1 MKEIDEILSRVS
13 ASAGGKQ
20 LAGSLSSDGAI
31 LLRGLAGS
39 AYSVYAS
46 AAIRSNGG
54 IHIFVSEDKD
64 SAAYLMND
72 FYTLLGEK
80 DVMFFP
86 AGYKRSIQFGQE
98 DASGMV
104 QRTAAL
110 NAIRGFTGGKLV
122 ICTYAEALAEKM
134 VDSTELERRTIPVA
148 RGEKIDMD
156 FLTSA
161 LDEYGFTRVDFVY
174 EPGQY
179 SRRGGIIDIFS
190 FAENKPYRLDFFGD
204 EVESIRRFDIS
215 SQLSTEK
222 LEAIEV
228 IPDLKNSV
236 NTGKGVSL
244 PEFAGKHAVYWA
256 DDMDYVLRRIDDI
269 RKKMLADAEE
279 PSSVDARVT
288 SRRQLSEGLQGC
300 ALLMR
305 RGDPREFPV
314 TAEISFDTIPQPAFN
329 KQYDLLARDIHDHSQ
344 EGYTTYIASENR
356 AQTER
361 LENIFASEGFPKVRF
376 TPLAVTLHEGFVDNA
391 LKICVY
397 TDHQI
402 FERYQRYSLRGEID
416 RSQSLTVSELNEL
429 KPGDYVVHIDHGVG
443 RFGGLVR
450 TVENGKVHEAVKLE
464 YRDGDVL
471 LVNVHALHRIARYKD
486 KDSDTPPRVYKLGS
500 GAWQRM
506 KNATKS
512 AVKDIAR
519 ELIKLYAERKESGG
533 FAFSPDNYLQHE
545 LEASFPYE
553 ETPDQQQAVELV
565 KHDMEQE
572 QPMDRLVCGDVGF
585 GKTEVA
591 VRAAFK
597 AVADSKQVAVLV
609 PTTILS
615 LQHYRTFSE
624 RLRGLPVRVENLSR
638 VKSAKEV
645 KQIKEDLEAGKID
658 ILIGTHKILG
668 KDIKFRDLGLLVID
682 EEQKFGVSSKEKL
695 RQMSVHVD
703 TLTLTATP
711 IPRTLQFSLMGAR
724 DLSVIATPPPNR
736 QPIVTESHLFDEEI
750 IREAVEA
757 ELARH
762 GQVFFVHNRV
772 DNIEQVAGLI
782 RHLCPKA
789 NVVTG
794 HGQMPA
800 QKLEKLIMD
809 FIYGEF
815 DVLVA
820 TTIIENGVDI
830 PNANTIIIND
840 AQNFGLSD
848 LHQLRGRVGRS
859 DKKGYCYLLTPPD
872 ELLTSDARRRLRA
885 VEEFSELGAG
895 FNIAMQDLDI
905 RGAGNLL
912 GAEQSG
918 FIADMGFETYQ
929 KILSE
934 AVAELRAEGV
944 SEAGGLIGSAEEA
957 PREVSYLSDAQIETD
972 IEALLPDGY
981 IGQGA
986 EKLRLYRELDN
997 IGDEEQMSRFEA
1009 RLADRFGA
1017 LPDAARNLLDV
1028 VRLRWRAVAMG
1039 FEWVKVKNGLMLLR
1053 FIADDNSPY
1062 YKSPLFMGILKYVS
1076 KNSAK
1081 FVLKQNNNR
1090 LMLTVRE
1097 VKGIR
1102 EAWKT
1107 LDDIHAGA
1115 IAGEA
1120 TSVAGKTNRD
1130 ASTDR

>member
-1 MKEIDEILSRVS
+1 MVFSCMGTMNEMLRLAA
-13 ASAGGKQ
+13 ASPQGKQ
-20 LAGSLSSDGAI
+20 LEAALAFAEVT
-31 LLRGLAGS
+31 LLKGLAGS
-39 AYSVYAS
+39 AYALYG
-46 AAIRSNGG
+46 AAAVARKGG
-54 IHIFVSEDKD
+54 VHLFVCEDKD
-64 SAAYLMND
+64 AAAYLLND
-72 FYTLLGEK
+72 FYALLGEQG
-80 DVMFFP
+80 VMFFP
-86 AGYKRSIQFGQE
+86 TGYKRSVQFGQE
-98 DASGMV
+98 DASGVV

-110 NAIRGFTGGKLV
+110 NALRGFDGQGFLV
-122 ICTYAEALAEKM
+122 VCTYPEALAEKV
-134 VDSTELERRTIPVA
+134 VDAGELDRRTITVG
-148 RGEKIDMD
+148 RGERMEMG
-156 FLTSA
+156 FLA
-161 LDEYGFTRVDFVY
+161 DLLEEYGFTKVDFVY

-179 SRRGGIIDIFS
+179 SLRGGIVDIFS
-190 FAENKPYRLDFFGD
+190 FAENKPYRIDFFGD

-222 LEAIEV
+222 LDRVEIV
-228 IPDLKNSV
+228 PDLKGSV
-236 NTGKGVSL
+236 NVGRSVSL
-244 PEFAGKHAVYWA
+244 PEFAGEAVWWA
-256 DDMDYVLRRIDDI
+256 DDLGHALRRVDDI
-269 RKKMLADAEE
+269 RRKMLAEADDPAQ
-279 PSSVDARVT
+279 VDRRVA
-288 SRRQLSEGLQGC
+288 SGRQLTEALEGKT
-300 ALLMR
+300 LMLR
-305 RGDPREFPV
+305 RGDAKGLSPSRTVE
-314 TAEISFDTIPQPAFN
+314 FDTLPQPAFN
-329 KQYDLLARDIHDHSQ
+329 KQYELLAKDIHDRS
-344 EGYTTYIASENR
+344 EAGYKVFILSDNK
-356 AQTER
+356 AQIER
-361 LENIFASEGFPKVRF
+361 LENIFASEGFPKVKF
-376 TPLAVTLHEGFVDNA
+376 DSLSLTLHEGFVDNG
-391 LKICVY
+391 LKRCLY
-397 TDHQI
+397 TDHQL

-416 RSQSLTVSELNEL
+416 RGQALTVAELNEL
-429 KPGDYVVHIDHGVG
+429 KPGDFVVHIDHGVG

-471 LVNVHALHRIARYKD
+471 LVNVHALHRISRYKD

-500 GAWQRM
+500 GTWQRM

-519 ELIKLYAERKESGG
+519 ELIRLYAERKESGG
-533 FAFSPDNYLQHE
+533 FVFSPDGYLQHE

-565 KHDMEQE
+565 KHDMEQP

-591 VRAAFK
+591 IRAAFK

-638 VKSAKEV
+638 VKSTKEV
-645 KQIKEDLEAGKID
+645 KQIREELEAGKID
-658 ILIGTHKILG
+658 ILVGTHKILG
-668 KDIKFRDLGLLVID
+668 KDIKFRDLGLLIID

-736 QPIVTESHLFDEEI
+736 RPIVTESHLFDEEI

-772 DNIEQVAGLI
+772 DNIEQIAGLI
-782 RHLCPKA
+782 RHVCPKA
-789 NVVTG
+789 RVAIG

-800 QKLEKLIMD
+800 LQLEKLIMD

-840 AQNFGLSD
+840 AQNFGLSG

-859 DKKGYCYLLTPPD
+859 DKTGYCYLLTPPD
-872 ELLTSDARRRLRA
+872 ALLTSDARRRLRA

-929 KILSE
+929 KILAE

-944 SEAGGLIGSAEEA
+944 PEAGGLLAGSGDGAA
-957 PREVSYLSDAQIETD
+957 RVSYLTDAQIETD
-972 IEALLPDGY
+972 MEALLPDDY
-981 IGQGA
+981 IGQSA

-997 IGDEEQMSRFEA
+997 MNDEEQMRRFEA
-1009 RLADRFGA
+1009 RLVDRFGA
-1017 LPDAARNLLDV
+1017 LPEAARNLMDV
-1028 VRLRWRAVAMG
+1028 VRLRWRAVALG

-1053 FIADDNSPY
+1053 FISDGASPY
-1062 YKSPLFMGILKYVS
+1062 YKSPLFLGILKYVS
-1076 KNSAK
+1076 KNSSR
-1081 FVLKQNNNR
+1081 FVLKQNNNK

-1097 VKGIR
+1097 VKGMTR
-1102 EAWKT
+1102 AWEL
-1107 LDDIHAGA
+1107 LDRMHAGA
-1115 IAGEA
+1115 LAEGEA
-1120 TSVAGKTNRD
+1120 PEEAAK
-1130 ASTDR
+1130 